1 MSKIMSCQESICI
14 LFRYIIKFHFLDVKK
29 RENRP
34 LHKHSDPQSRPA
46 HVQGQQRLPTKLHI
60 RTSSAFKP
68 ATNKPSVLCSANSSR
83 LMGEV
88 LVERAKMDIHEP
100 SFHLFPAQDCR

>member
-68 ATNKPSVLCSANSSR
+68 ATKKPSVLCSADSSR

-88 LVERAKMDIHEP
+88 FGGEGKDEHP
-100 SFHLFPAQDCR
+100 

>member
-46 HVQGQQRLPTKLHI
+46 HVQGQQRLPTKLLI

-68 ATNKPSVLCSANSSR
+68 ATNKPSVLCSADSSR
-83 LMGEV
+83 LTGEDFG
-88 LVERAKMDIHEP
+88 EEGKDENP
-100 SFHLFPAQDCR
+100 